1 LVPLVHLGALLGERD
16 APAERGRATVLVEVG
31 AGEGVRQ
38 VAFEV
43 DDADDVV
50 REPALPVPQG
60 ESLRWASGVA
70 RRRGALV
77 PILDLDALGDR
88 IA

>member
-1 LVPLVHLGALLGERD
+1 VPVVHLGALMSDRVP
-16 APAERGRATVLVEVG
+16 PAERGRTAVLVQIG

-43 DDADDVV
+43 EDADDVV
-50 REPALPVPQG
+50 REAALPVPRG
-60 ESLRWASGVA
+60 ESLPWASGVA
-70 RRRGALV
+70 RRRGVLV

-88 IA
+88 IG